1 MIQTMGSQ
9 KVGPTVTELNPV
21 IDPYLFYVNKKKKV
35 LSEIL
40 CKNDTPERRVTLSL
54 QPCAPLGSPCNS
66 QGNHPS
72 RFRTSSHRHLGYVR
86 QERNLLF
93 ICVWGLKTHL
103 EQRVAPAPASHDP
116 RG

>member
-1 MIQTMGSQ
+1 MMQTMGSQ
-9 KVGPTVTELNPV
+9 RVGPTVTELNPV

-40 CKNDTPERRVTLSL
+40 CKNDTPGRRVMLSL

-72 RFRTSSHRHLGYVR
+72 RFRTSSHTDT
-86 QERNLLF
+86 
-93 ICVWGLKTHL
+93 WAT
-103 EQRVAPAPASHDP
+103 
-116 RG
+116 